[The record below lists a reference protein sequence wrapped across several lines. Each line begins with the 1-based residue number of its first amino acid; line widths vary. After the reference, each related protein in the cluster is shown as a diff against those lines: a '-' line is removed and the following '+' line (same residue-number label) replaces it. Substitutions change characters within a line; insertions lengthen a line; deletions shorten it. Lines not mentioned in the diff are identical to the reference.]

1 MPPLASSLDSGLIEG
16 IWRERER
23 IKEEKLIKNTISGK
37 REDDE
42 EHMLIHRD
50 NPEERGRAASQ
61 LVTGAVDEAQSES

>member
-61 LVTGAVDEAQSES
+61 LVTSAVDEAQSES